1 MEIKKN
7 NSQNLSNSESGFS
20 KKEEKK
26 DGIRSF
32 IKNVFESQVFFNSRI
47 KALEY
52 IEKLGKVTTAML
64 TMNISKVKGFLC
76 TNYEVK
82 FSILYST
89 GDGQVYQTKNFYK
102 VEMPGKEGMIPDYIL
117 KSLEDEDSIDVKF
130 NIDDLSALYNERDIK
145 IDEESTFD
153 EVIEICKKENVTS
166 LYLID
171 RVFYTRIECFN
182 SDKEKVGTMHMGV
195 LHRIPKDVAKTLY
208 PVGQAQYVLQ

>member
-1 MEIKKN
+1 MEIKMNK
-7 NSQNLSNSESGFS
+7 SQKVHDNEALSG

-64 TMNISKVKGFLC
+64 TMNISKIKGFLG

-82 FSILYST
+82 FSLLYST
-89 GDGQVYQTKNFYK
+89 GEGQVFQTKNFYK
-102 VEMPGKEGMIPDYIL
+102 VEMPGKEGMIPSYIL
-117 KSLEDEDSIDVKF
+117 KALEDEESVDIKF
-130 NIDDLSALYNERDIK
+130 NIDDLSALHNERDTK

-166 LYLID
+166 LQIID

-182 SDKEKVGTMHMGV
+182 SNEEKVGTIHVGA
-195 LHRIPKDVAKTLY
+195 LHHVPSDISKTLY
-208 PVGQAQYVLQ
+208 PGGYAKYVIQ

>member
-7 NSQNLSNSESGFS
+7 SSQKLSGNETIFS
-20 KKEEKK
+20 RKEEKK

-32 IKNVFESQVFFNSRI
+32 IKNAFESQVFFNSRI

-64 TMNISKVKGFLC
+64 TLNISKVKGFLG

-82 FSILYST
+82 FTILYST
-89 GDGQVYQTKNFYK
+89 GDGQVFQTKNFYK

-117 KSLEDEDSIDVKF
+117 KSLEDENSIDVKF

-166 LYLID
+166 LHLID

-195 LHRIPKDVAKTLY
+195 LHRIPKDVSKTLY
-208 PVGQAQYVLQ
+208 PGGQAEYILQ

>member
-64 TMNISKVKGFLC
+64 TMNISKVKGFLG

-89 GDGQVYQTKNFYK
+89 GDGQVFQTKNFYK

-166 LYLID
+166 LHLID

-182 SDKEKVGTMHMGV
+182 SDKEKVGTMHLGV
-195 LHRIPKDVAKTLY
+195 LHRIPQDVSKTLY
-208 PVGQAQYVLQ
+208 PGGQAEYVLQ

>member
-7 NSQNLSNSESGFS
+7 SSQKLSGNETIFS
-20 KKEEKK
+20 RKEEKK

-32 IKNVFESQVFFNSRI
+32 IKNAFESQVFFNSRI

-64 TMNISKVKGFLC
+64 TLNISKVKGFLG

-82 FSILYST
+82 FTILYST
-89 GDGQVYQTKNFYK
+89 GDGQVFQTKNFYK

-166 LYLID
+166 LHLID

-195 LHRIPKDVAKTLY
+195 LHRIPKDVSKTLY
-208 PVGQAQYVLQ
+208 PGGQAEYVL

>member
-64 TMNISKVKGFLC
+64 TMNISKVKGFLG

-89 GDGQVYQTKNFYK
+89 GDGQVFQTKNFYK

-153 EVIEICKKENVTS
+153 EVIEIFKKENVTS
-166 LYLID
+166 LHLID

-182 SDKEKVGTMHMGV
+182 SDKEKVGTMHLGV
-195 LHRIPKDVAKTLY
+195 LHRIPQDVSKTLY
-208 PVGQAQYVLQ
+208 PGGQAEYVLQ